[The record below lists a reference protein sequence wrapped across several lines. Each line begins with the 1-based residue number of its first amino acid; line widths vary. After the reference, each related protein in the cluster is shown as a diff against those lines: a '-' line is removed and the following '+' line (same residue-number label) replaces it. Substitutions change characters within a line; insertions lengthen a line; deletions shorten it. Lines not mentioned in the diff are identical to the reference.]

1 MATPRRPRPLGGGL
15 LGMCGALERAATSIS
30 GPRAARA
37 LAGGAERLEST
48 SVWILFHISPVI
60 GGSCGRELGRQA
72 CALPSG
78 AQQCKL
84 DLTSCD
90 RRGRDAL
97 AGCGGAVR
105 GCQGVHPGR
114 LGEPNARDMPCPK
127 PAAFPTLRRS
137 TPSSISP
144 AASGAQSDASARRCG
159 RAGPSCSAEGLRQR
173 HTRAAIVCLVLRH
186 HPWRKFH
193 EPAGVDERPARR
205 SAVCEALLIA
215 TGPLRRP
222 LALWRHDGGAG
233 RTAAAR
239 EGVLLV
245 SSEGE

>member
-1 MATPRRPRPLGGGL
+1 
-15 LGMCGALERAATSIS
+15 MCGALERAATSIS

-127 PAAFPTLRRS
+127 PAAFPAAQYSQLDLAGCERRAIRRVGSAVRPCWAIVFGRGPPPKAYKSGHRVPCTAPPPMAQVSRACWGRRATGATLSRLRS
-137 TPSSISP
+137 APHRDGA
-144 AASGAQSDASARRCG
+144 AASPTGALAARR
-159 RAGPSCSAEGLRQR
+159 
-173 HTRAAIVCLVLRH
+173 
-186 HPWRKFH
+186 W
-193 EPAGVDERPARR
+193 
-205 SAVCEALLIA
+205 
-215 TGPLRRP
+215 RRP
-222 LALWRHDGGAG
+222 EPPR
-233 RTAAAR
+233 AR
-239 EGVLLV
+239 A
-245 SSEGE
+245 SCW